1 MTLVCRILV
10 GHTIFK
16 DKRQGSGVV
25 YSISSDRFSRPFTF
39 PPVSLLPLPSGPSP
53 THADPSPSPPR
64 RHFHSVP
71 VSTPGSTPQHFHRE
85 LSMNPTG
92 EVLWGKGGVRTQVG
106 LSSPGWQGKKETLLH
121 HELSSLSGRAASEV
135 MIQKVP
141 LSRAG
146 GHESPVEATEVSA
159 PHAQGRCD

>member
-1 MTLVCRILV
+1 MFIQ
-10 GHTIFK
+10 F
-16 DKRQGSGVV
+16 RQVFTSF
-25 YSISSDRFSRPFTF
+25 YFPSSLSAS
-39 PPVSLLPLPSGPSP
+39 PPLRAFP
-53 THADPSPSPPR
+53 THADPTPSPPC

-71 VSTPGSTPQHFHRE
+71 ISTPGSTPQHFHRE
-85 LSMNPTG
+85 LSMNLTG

-106 LSSPGWQGKKETLLH
+106 LSSPGWQGKKETFLH

-146 GHESPVEATEVSA
+146 GYESPVWKQQRSALLTPRAGTTEVKG
-159 PHAQGRCD
+159 GRCQPVGSQRDVL